1 MLKFFFAD
9 YPGVFL
15 LCLFIAGG
23 LCIYKS
29 QWFYGG
35 LAWLVLFLYAVGVFI
50 FGTTHR

>member
-9 YPGVFL
+9 YAGVFL

-35 LAWLVLFLYAVGVFI
+35 LAWLVLFLYAAGVVV

>member
-23 LCIYKS
+23 LFIYNE
-29 QWFYGG
+29 QWLYG
-35 LAWLVLFLYAVGVFI
+35 VLTWAALILYVTAVVV

>member
-15 LCLFIAGG
+15 LCLFVIGG
-23 LCIYKS
+23 LFIYKH
-29 QWFYGG
+29 QWLYGS
-35 LAWLVLFLYAVGVFI
+35 LAWLVLFLYAAAVVI

>member
-15 LCLFIAGG
+15 LCLFVIGG
-23 LCIYKS
+23 LFIYKS

-35 LAWLVLFLYAVGVFI
+35 LAGLALFLCAAGVVI
-50 FGTTHR
+50 FGTTHK